1 MHGNEQAAIYHVF
14 EELLTDRGLVS
25 EPEFFLPPNEFDIVG
40 GLADTRRGEFALI
53 AALNAE
59 EGAMLDFD
67 RVEGANKKAFRFL
80 NGCTSYSP
88 SPSNNLEVLHDAFV
102 RAASSVDLVSNT
114 TLILLTQGRVT
125 GSNKEQARALDLR
138 TEIMDL
144 DEFLQVSEH
153 S

>member
-1 MHGNEQAAIYHVF
+1 MKRMHGNEQAAIYHVF

-67 RVEGANKKAFRFL
+67 RVEGANKRLFAFSMVVPHTHHRHQTTLKFS
-80 NGCTSYSP
+80 TTP
-88 SPSNNLEVLHDAFV
+88 
-102 RAASSVDLVSNT
+102 SSVRHHP
-114 TLILLTQGRVT
+114 LIWCRIL
-125 GSNKEQARALDLR
+125 
-138 TEIMDL
+138 
-144 DEFLQVSEH
+144 H
-153 S
+153 SFC